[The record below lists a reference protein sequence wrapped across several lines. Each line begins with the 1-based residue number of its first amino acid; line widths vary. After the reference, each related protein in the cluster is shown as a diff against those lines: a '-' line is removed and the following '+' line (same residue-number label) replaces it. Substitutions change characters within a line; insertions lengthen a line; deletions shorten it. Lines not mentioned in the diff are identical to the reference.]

1 MEGSCPVMLCFVV
14 VVVVVVFVI
23 PVLFLVSISSDF
35 LALATTTITTLK

>member
-1 MEGSCPVMLCFVV
+1 MEGSCPVMLCF